1 MCVCIFMHADEYF
14 LLFSNT
20 TNCYCTLTV
29 IHYLCSGSKSFYVSG
44 IVLTYSRFFSEFFS
58 TLQLGVAWRVFTG
71 NSLSLFCSDS
81 CPGPELTPTAG
92 MPCTG
97 ATYMVWS
104 SALDGWKMTSHVC
117 RIVLVHSWNMLRT
130 AQTCAENSE
139 DVTPSVPVL
148 FSGSCHRPYDSATA
162 CRRKDVH
169 MPAVTEHIF

>member
-1 MCVCIFMHADEYF
+1 MNIFSSF
-14 LLFSNT
+14 LTLPTATAHLQWYIIYVQEASHFMYLELF
-20 TNCYCTLTV
+20 LR
-29 IHYLCSGSKSFYVSG
+29 I
-44 IVLTYSRFFSEFFS
+44 RDFFQQFFS

-104 SALDGWKMTSHVC
+104 SGLDGWKMTSHVC